1 MNSKIVINVKDIRMI
16 LRKIYFYRKSAVE
29 IFTKNKSYFFNFSH
43 KTSSENY
50 CTEFT
55 NLFAFFI
62 TEFFPIGIRTE
73 KKVEMIYSY
82 MTKKTTIL
90 ETKFTNSNIMLMLG
104 RFDDNDPKIFT

>member
-1 MNSKIVINVKDIRMI
+1 MGDPVSIVNNLTEKSLTSISFDNDDNVIVCTTEDYKVNFYDVDSILNSEDN
-16 LRKIYFYRKSAVE
+16 LE
-29 IFTKNKSYFFNFSH
+29 IDNEK
-43 KTSSENY
+43 
-50 CTEFT
+50 
-55 NLFAFFI
+55 
-62 TEFFPIGIRTE
+62 E